1 MLARRGGFLKSENRG
16 GHPSIAAYLLL
27 SIGREEEGRGGGGER
42 EGEREGE
49 KTDLFGGHLAFSQFR
64 RLSMPIDVIRT
75 KRGGYCES
83 VFRRNA

>member
-1 MLARRGGFLKSENRG
+1 MK
-16 GHPSIAAYLLL
+16 IAAGTRRSRLICYYRLG
-27 SIGREEEGRGGGGER
+27 GRKRDGEGGGER